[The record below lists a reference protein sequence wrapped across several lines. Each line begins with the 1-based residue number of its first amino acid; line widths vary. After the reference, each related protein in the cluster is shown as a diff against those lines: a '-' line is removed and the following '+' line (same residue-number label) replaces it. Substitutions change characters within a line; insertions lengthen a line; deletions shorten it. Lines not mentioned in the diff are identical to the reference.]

1 LYHIYT
7 NNKYSSRVEP
17 MDVCLIRTNSLG
29 EKKRWWLVRWCR
41 RDQMDTEDNNGARD
55 GSERTLLC
63 FGEWWNN
70 QISEIGSAYRSAYLI
85 QFPRS
90 YNSFDACPRSTDL
103 STMCQEPETSDH
115 LELGE

>member
-1 LYHIYT
+1 MD
-7 NNKYSSRVEP
+7 KRV
-17 MDVCLIRTNSLG
+17 
-29 EKKRWWLVRWCR
+29 
-41 RDQMDTEDNNGARD
+41 TEDDNGARD

-90 YNSFDACPRSTDL
+90 YYSFDACPRSTDL

-115 LELGE
+115 LGVHCVVGREAGLRVRTQNAVQVPSILHHQTFRDCWDAMLLWLR